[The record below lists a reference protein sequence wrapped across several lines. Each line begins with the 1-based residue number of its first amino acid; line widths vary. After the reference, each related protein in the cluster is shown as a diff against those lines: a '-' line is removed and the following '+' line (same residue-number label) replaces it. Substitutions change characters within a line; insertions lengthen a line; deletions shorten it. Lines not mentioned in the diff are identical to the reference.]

1 MASIIVPFGKKTKK
15 KNEALT
21 KFINAKLGRGDF
33 KSIEIFPDEDFF
45 LVKFIIDDKDVSE
58 KIVIADMPKNIN
70 GHFQSLL
77 KNKLNDSYYYISLL

>member
-1 MASIIVPFGKKTKK
+1 
-15 KNEALT
+15 
-21 KFINAKLGRGDF
+21 LGRGDF

-58 KIVIADMPKNIN
+58 KIIIADMPKNIN

-77 KNKLNDSYYYISLL
+77 KNKLILNKLL